1 MVAFLVFSFI
11 PFSATNSQT
20 VGTTTTHSMGDDGY
34 VNVPLPFAFPFYGQ
48 QFNNSWM
55 YDNGVVSFLQPNT
68 QGALSPWQWY
78 STPLTSG
85 NIPGSYF
92 IAPLWTDVAPV
103 GNTVY
108 STNSDGTFMKYTWN
122 NISEYYSGGTRLNTF
137 SLTIRPDGT
146 FNTTYTNLNLNSSN
160 ITAGYVGDPAKNEFT
175 QIQHFGGGSVVTTGG
190 IADWSG
196 STGSVIDSCSKTTV
210 YSLSCS
216 NPVDTI
222 LKSITGTDPVTTP
235 IVEATTTGVIADPVG
250 VAPIQSTTTSVG
262 IQPVQSVLPTSL
274 LQSTAPTTTTTTTA
288 TSVSSASRP
297 GAPLSLVLGVIRNE
311 QSRIASL
318 ESSVVLQANE
328 SATRAANEVKT
339 VSEAVASLSATASNN
354 TNTSGVGIQ
363 TNTIGTQ
370 STTTLGIALPT
381 SNNGAQNV
389 ATLST
394 TVPMF
399 DNSSLNVPGQQIA
412 LSRPQIAT
420 ESESVGTNFNIEI
433 ATNTG
438 LNLTGKNPISE
449 YLEQKPI
456 LNDNQPTN
464 TFNTNLNRATPDNEL
479 ANGISIE
486 TLARTPV
493 GFAAYSFVI
502 PDATLYPEKEI
513 YRNQK
518 PVDNVKIQRALTG
531 ASDLLHQRM
540 VDQQYNRESP

>member
-1 MVAFLVFSFI
+1 
-11 PFSATNSQT
+11 
-20 VGTTTTHSMGDDGY
+20 MGDDGY
-34 VNVPLPFAFPFYGQ
+34 VNVPLPFVFPFYGQ

-196 STGSVIDSCSKTTV
+196 STGSIIDSCSKAAV
-210 YSLSCS
+210 YSLSCA

-222 LKSITGTDPVTTP
+222 LKSITGTDPVATP
-235 IVEATTTGVIADPVG
+235 VVEATTTNVITEPTGVTPT
-250 VAPIQSTTTSVG
+250 QTTSTSVG
-262 IQPVQSVLPTSL
+262 IQPVQTALPTSI
-274 LQSTAPTTTTTTTA
+274 QQISN
-288 TSVSSASRP
+288 SVSTPTAVTVSSTSRP

-311 QSRIASL
+311 QSRIASI
-318 ESSVVLQANE
+318 ESSVIIQAND
-328 SATRAANEVKT
+328 SATRAANEVRT
-339 VSEAVASLSATASNN
+339 VSEAVASISAAASNN
-354 TNTSGVGIQ
+354 AIIGGVGIQ
-363 TNTIGTQ
+363 TTTTSIQNNATIG
-370 STTTLGIALPT
+370 SVISAPIGGPLFA
-381 SNNGAQNV
+381 
-389 ATLST
+389 
-394 TVPMF
+394 
-399 DNSSLNVPGQQIA
+399 PGQHIA

-438 LNLTGKNPISE
+438 LNLTGKNPISD

-518 PVDNVKIQRALTG
+518 PVDNVRIQRALTG
-531 ASDLLHQRM
+531 ASDILHQRM